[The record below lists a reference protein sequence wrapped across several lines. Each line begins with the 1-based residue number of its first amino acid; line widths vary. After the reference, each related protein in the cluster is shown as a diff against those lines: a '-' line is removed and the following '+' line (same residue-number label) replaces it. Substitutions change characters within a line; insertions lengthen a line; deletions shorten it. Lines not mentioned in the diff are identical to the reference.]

1 MIKSISA
8 RSLDS
13 INVQLIME
21 RLGGGGHM
29 NMAGA
34 QIKDRTVREVKYQVI
49 QTIKQMREDKAI

>member
-1 MIKSISA
+1 
-8 RSLDS
+8 
-13 INVQLIME
+13 
-21 RLGGGGHM
+21 M